1 MPSGSCSGH
10 RYRAAPGVLLMSPGR
25 RAAEGIGG
33 ICAETRLPTHRLPGR
48 CLWRFTRGGGGGTG
62 GRRAAGLRL
71 QDVLSH
77 AARLGSRS
85 SRSDHFLSPEPDTD
99 SSQHPG
105 CGTRPAHG
113 PRPPR
118 PRLPREGLSTAQHCL
133 GQSGSLEGTRGQP
146 VLGRRRRTPKL
157 LQKRDCQAPDDF
169 LCG

>member
-1 MPSGSCSGH
+1 MLRNATSHPPVTWTLSVEVQ
-10 RYRAAPGVLLMSPGR
+10 P
-25 RAAEGIGG
+25 
-33 ICAETRLPTHRLPGR
+33 
-48 CLWRFTRGGGGGTG
+48 GGGGGTG

-85 SRSDHFLSPEPDTD
+85 SWSDHFLSPEPDTD

-105 CGTRPAHG
+105 CGTLPAHG

-118 PRLPREGLSTAQHCL
+118 PRLPREGLRTAQHRL
-133 GQSGSLEGTRGQP
+133 GLSGSLEGTRGQP

>member
-33 ICAETRLPTHRLPGR
+33 ISAETRLPTHRLPGR

-105 CGTRPAHG
+105 WRDS
-113 PRPPR
+113 PR
-118 PRLPREGLSTAQHCL
+118 PRPTPSTPAPPAGGPQHSAALPGPVW
-133 GQSGSLEGTRGQP
+133 QSGGNPGTASP
-146 VLGRRRRTPKL
+146 WP
-157 LQKRDCQAPDDF
+157 QAAHT
-169 LCG
+169 

>member
-1 MPSGSCSGH
+1 MEDH
-10 RYRAAPGVLLMSPGR
+10 
-25 RAAEGIGG
+25 
-33 ICAETRLPTHRLPGR
+33 
-48 CLWRFTRGGGGGTG
+48 RGGGGGTG

-77 AARLGSRS
+77 AALLGLRS

-118 PRLPREGLSTAQHCL
+118 PRLPREGLHTAQHLL
-133 GQSGSLEGTRGQP
+133 GQPGSLEGTRGQP
-146 VLGRRRRTPKL
+146 VLGRGRRTPKL
-157 LQKRDCQAPDDF
+157 LQKRACQAPDDF
-169 LCG
+169 LCGQLSFPDRETLSLINKQTSLVSTVLYRCI